1 MHFYLI
7 GQGSLHLNSISNQPE
22 DENVTGVFKKT
33 DALSSVLDE
42 NKSVLNKNQETSKQ
56 YEQKIAMY
64 VTHICYCGV
73 ILWKWFCFSLTFMWN
88 IYSEDWELFKFITS
102 YLWSSFYRNI

>member
-22 DENVTGVFKKT
+22 DENVMGVFQKT
-33 DALSSVLDE
+33 EALSSVLDE

-64 VTHICYCGV
+64 VTHICYCG
-73 ILWKWFCFSLTFMWN
+73 FAFP
-88 IYSEDWELFKFITS
+88 
-102 YLWSSFYRNI
+102 